1 MQNFYQ
7 ALYGKGGIIMKT
19 LFKIFSVIVI
29 VVSFNVKSETALFA
43 VDLRA
48 VLEAANDPRHSMHAF
63 AKSGAGLSVIRG
75 LVIADNGDLLIVGS
89 HTPGAIP
96 LDLSSIRIAFDSRS
110 SSAGQA
116 PSVSI
121 EPIANDSFWGADG
134 HHYFRYTGPTS
145 ADNSFARLVT
155 ASLDAQLKIQKAL
168 NEQVGEIDFD
178 RHIRKVALSLNCNIA
193 NPAISNMFHAV
204 ARASVAKS
212 DSVRV
217 LREPPIIRVVSGQSG
232 QGDFLQD
239 FLHQC
244 KKIPYSTL
252 FKIAGIDSNFL
263 LRFDDVSAMRKVLE
277 PSLSVVSEE
286 YREDIIEVA
295 EVVFKQIKE
304 EQKHPTFKFVGPG
317 RSASESMANA
327 VNSEIDQLLK
337 LAEPAELSFFQR
349 MAGVIAVFS
358 EVEENQVNAKTKQL
372 LQEFKAGFYRQ
383 PVSINPLRN
392 SIPGLAVN
400 VSLYGGLSFES
411 TTIYSTTINTSSG
424 TNNKRFGISEP
435 MTYEMAR
442 LGSPKEM
449 REVVLA
455 HRPKQRSLVFS
466 LGSLTGKLPK
476 NNGELGRYLQTSLID
491 KPHAPLFIEGM
502 MDEKGHVDFSKK
514 NIGDQLSPWKTDF
527 DDKSTFTGTRD
538 SFFAS
543 ITSNNYDPEY
553 LLYNAPIDEIARLQY
568 SKSWY
573 KVWNNQFELGAG
585 AGAFLRVMEI
595 SDAYLPGLVSYE
607 EEALAAVNL
616 YSNYL
621 LPLSP
626 DGTHILFDAQYRPE
640 PIEMY
645 RSQEEEVDD
654 NPFRRDRPSRRVEPS
669 SSLSTGIR
677 FSLPM
682 SESLD
687 FSSSVK
693 LVKAESEYQ
702 YFSTGISW
710 PINKLSFSDFGVSAY
725 YAKQKDRDE
734 AASGIEFIATNKTGM
749 TIKAGFS
756 FGDEKQFSTS
766 IVYPLSQPNRK
777 GRWSK

>member
-1 MQNFYQ
+1 
-7 ALYGKGGIIMKT
+7 MKT
-19 LFKIFSVIVI
+19 LLKIFSVIMI
-29 VVSFNVKSETALFA
+29 TVSFNVESEQALFA

-48 VLEAANDPRHSMHAF
+48 VLEAANKPHHPMHAF
-63 AKSGAGLSVIRG
+63 AKSGAGLSEIRG

-96 LDLSSIRIAFDSRS
+96 LDLSSIRIAFDSGS
-110 SSAGQA
+110 SSGVQA

-121 EPIANDSFWGADG
+121 EPTTNDSFLGAEG

-155 ASLDAQLKIQKAL
+155 ASLDVQLKIQKAL
-168 NEQVGEIDFD
+168 NKQVGEIDFD
-178 RHIRKVALSLNCNIA
+178 KHIRKVALSLDCNIA
-193 NPAISNMFHAV
+193 NPAISNMFHAI
-204 ARASVAKS
+204 ARAAVAKS

-217 LREPPIIRVVSGQSG
+217 LREPPIVRVVSGQSG
-232 QGDFLQD
+232 QGDFFQD

-252 FKIAGIDSNFL
+252 FKIADVDSHFL
-263 LRFDDVSAMRKVLE
+263 RRFDDVSAMRKVLE
-277 PSLSVVSEE
+277 PSLSAVSEE

-295 EVVFKQIKE
+295 EVVFMQIKE
-304 EQKHPTFKFVGPG
+304 EQKHPAFKFVGPG
-317 RSASESMANA
+317 RSASESMAN
-327 VNSEIDQLLK
+327 VINSEIDQLMK

-349 MAGVIAVFS
+349 MAGVIAVFN
-358 EVEENQVNAKTKQL
+358 EIEENQVNATSKQL
-372 LQEFKAGFYRQ
+372 LREFKADFYRQ

-411 TTIYSTTINTSSG
+411 TSVKSTTFNSSG
-424 TNNKRFGISEP
+424 GTNSKQVGTSDP

-455 HRPKQRSLVFS
+455 HRPEQRSLVFS
-466 LGSLTGKLPK
+466 LGSLTGKLPQ
-476 NNGELGRYLQTSLID
+476 NNGELGGYLQASLID

-514 NIGDQLSPWKTDF
+514 SIGDQLSPWKTDF
-527 DDKSTFTGTRD
+527 DDKSTFTGIRD
-538 SFFAS
+538 SFFVS

-573 KVWNNQFELGAG
+573 KVWDNRFELGAG
-585 AGAFLRVMEI
+585 AGAYLRVIEV
-595 SDAYLPGLVSYE
+595 SDDLLPGLVSYE
-607 EEALAAVNL
+607 DEALAAINL

-640 PIEMY
+640 PVELY
-645 RSQEEEVDD
+645 RSQEDEVDD

-669 SSLSTGIR
+669 SSFSSGIR
-677 FSLPM
+677 FSLPV
-682 SESLD
+682 SDSLD
-687 FSSSVK
+687 FSSSLK
-693 LVKAESEYQ
+693 LVKAENEYQ
-702 YFSTGISW
+702 YFSSGISW

-734 AASGIEFIATNKTGM
+734 ATSGIEFIATNNVGM
-749 TIKAGFS
+749 SIKAGFS

-766 IVYPLSQPNRK
+766 IVYPLSQPTRR